1 MLVRSKADYQKITMG
16 LLSYVPDLKDTNRLT
31 SEMEWYNQEENRQ
44 LYLWKSDETGD
55 MAGVVG
61 IEVDE
66 ELILLRHIAINP
78 SYREE
83 GMAFDIL
90 SALSEKFTP
99 KKVVGTLE
107 TASLIT
113 KWQKQSEDMPSESDT
128 E

>member
-1 MLVRSKADYQKITMG
+1 MG
-16 LLSYVPDLKDTNRLT
+16 LLSYVPDLKDTYRLT
-31 SEMEWYNQEENRQ
+31 NEMDWYNQEENRQ
-44 LYLWKSDETGD
+44 LYLLKSDETGD

-90 SALSEKFTP
+90 SALSEKFSP
-99 KKVVGTLE
+99 RKVVGTLE
-107 TASLIT
+107 TSSLIS
-113 KWQKQSEDMPSESDT
+113 KWQKQSEDSDHECET

>member
-1 MLVRSKADYQKITMG
+1 MG
-16 LLSYVPDLKDTNRLT
+16 LLSYVPDLKDTHRLT
-31 SEMEWYNQEENRQ
+31 NEMDWYNQEENRQ

-90 SALSEKFTP
+90 SALSEKFSP
-99 KKVVGTLE
+99 RKVVGTLE
-107 TASLIT
+107 TSSLIS
-113 KWQKQSEDMPSESDT
+113 KWQKQSEDSDHECET

>member
-1 MLVRSKADYQKITMG
+1 MLVRSKADYHKITMG

-31 SEMEWYNQEENRQ
+31 NEMDWYNQEENRQ
-44 LYLWKSDETGD
+44 LYLLKSDETGD

-90 SALSEKFTP
+90 SALSEKFSP
-99 KKVVGTLE
+99 RKVVGTLK
-107 TASLIT
+107 TSSLIS
-113 KWQKQSEDMPSESDT
+113 KWQKQSEDSDHERET

>member
-1 MLVRSKADYQKITMG
+1 MG
-16 LLSYVPDLKDTNRLT
+16 LLSNVPDLKDTHRLT
-31 SEMEWYNQEENRQ
+31 NEMDWYNQEENRQ

-90 SALSEKFTP
+90 SALSEKFSP
-99 KKVVGTLE
+99 RKVVGTLK
-107 TASLIT
+107 TSSLIS
-113 KWQKQSEDMPSESDT
+113 KWQKQSEDSDHERET